1 MAGEMFTPEQVAE
14 AMQAMANSSS
24 TKQKKIMKMI
34 NSGLNLGAVFMDLGI
49 AGSQIREGQR
59 LRKGLRDPGVFTPT
73 RDRSMLRERINSA
86 RRGVNDVSQD
96 LAPAEL
102 ANLDQYLADIGNAR
116 IASGGQASI
125 FGSMG
130 NAAAMRRRA
139 GGLQI
144 SALGSQ
150 IKRQNR
156 GELNQLIGMDL
167 ADRSA
172 YEGRKLTANEL
183 ALEKYYKEAD
193 EASLLESTGRSN
205 QRESVYNLLPA
216 LSQGI
221 GGVGEVDWS
230 GFGKK
235 IGNLFNR
242 NKRVKPVEMNSN
254 QSPQMMMDA
263 FSDGVYLGNTDY

>member
-1 MAGEMFTPEQVAE
+1 MAGEMFTPEQVTE
-14 AMQAMANSSS
+14 AMEAMANSSS

-34 NSGLNLGAVFMDLGI
+34 NSGLDLGAVFMDLGI
-49 AGSQIREGQR
+49 AGSQIRTGER
-59 LRKGLRDPGVFTPT
+59 LRGDIQRPETFTPS
-73 RDRSMLRERINSA
+73 RDRSLLQERIRSSQ
-86 RRGVNDVSQD
+86 RGLNDVSQD

-139 GGLQI
+139 GGMQI

-167 ADRSA
+167 ADRNA

-183 ALEKYYKEAD
+183 ALQRYYKEAED
-193 EASLLESTGRSN
+193 AAGVEAAGRSN
-205 QRESVYNLLPA
+205 QRESIHNMLPS

-221 GGVGEVDWS
+221 ESIGG
-230 GFGKK
+230 
-235 IGNLFNR
+235 LFNKGKGR
-242 NKRVKPVEMNSN
+242 GQDGRVAQTIFSN
-254 QSPQMMMDA
+254 DASPAETMGGYQD
-263 FSDGVYLGNTDY
+263 SIDLQLGRS